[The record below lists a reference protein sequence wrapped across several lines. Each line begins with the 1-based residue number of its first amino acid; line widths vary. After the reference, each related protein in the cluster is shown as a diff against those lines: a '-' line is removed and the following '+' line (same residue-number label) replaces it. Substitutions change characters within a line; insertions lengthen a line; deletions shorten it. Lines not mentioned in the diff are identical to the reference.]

1 MAGGQEY
8 SLNLGLDVLPISTDK
23 DNLPD
28 LNRIYNA
35 VKLIARGLDT
45 YTNTLSPPVDEWQ
58 AIGFGY
64 NRVRNL
70 TKSYVIAGEDLAA
83 GNFVEFYVDAGIL
96 KARIVN
102 PPTVITGPR
111 PPCGFVQESFVSGD
125 FAEIYLAGLLTNIA
139 GLVLGAHYWY
149 YWDISGTSLSTYQKG
164 VITTASVAAAAGFMS
179 YYVGQAVT
187 DTAIYCPGFTRNSS
201 LAT

>member
-28 LNRIYNA
+28 LNRLYNA
-35 VKLIARGLDT
+35 VKGVARCLDT
-45 YTNTLSPPVDEWQ
+45 YTNTLSPQEDEWQ

-64 NRVRNL
+64 NRIRNL

-83 GNFVEFYVDAGIL
+83 GNFVEFYTDAGIL

-102 PPTVITGPR
+102 PPTSIPGPR
-111 PPCGFVQESFVSGD
+111 PPCGFVQESFVSGN

-139 GLVLGAHYWY
+139 GLVLGTHYWY
-149 YWDISGTSLSTYQKG
+149 YWDSSDIIGPTYQKG
-164 VITTASVAAAAGFMS
+164 FITTAAAAAAAGFMS